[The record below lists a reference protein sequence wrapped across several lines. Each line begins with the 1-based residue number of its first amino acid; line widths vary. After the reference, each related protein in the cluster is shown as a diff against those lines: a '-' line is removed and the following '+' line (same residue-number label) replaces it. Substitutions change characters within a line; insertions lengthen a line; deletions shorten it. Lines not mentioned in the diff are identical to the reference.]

1 MLLSTMTN
9 IHQTF
14 RHTCGEYAYPLEEA
28 LEYIARAGFPAADLS
43 LISVCAH
50 GNILETDRWMEFV
63 DNCREALTRTKIIP
77 CQAHAYYAQT
87 RDGVYGTAAF
97 ERDQM
102 LTDRTIRVAAMLWV
116 PWVTVHPLYGT
127 CLAGH
132 DENEILEI
140 NRVHFCRWGE
150 TAVRMG
156 VGIAIENM
164 ISPPFNDPDNL
175 LRLLTTLGDDQL
187 FGVCLDTG
195 HAHLNAID
203 LPSLILRLG
212 KRLRTTHIHDNH
224 GRYDEHLPPYLGD
237 IEWEP
242 VMRAMRQSGYDG
254 AFSFEVPQTTRN
266 IPAALHDDVI
276 RYAHTLGE
284 YLLHIE

>member
-14 RHTCGEYAYPLEEA
+14 RHTCGEYAYPLEES
-28 LEYIARAGFPAADLS
+28 LEYIARSGFPAADLS

-63 DNCREALTRTKIIP
+63 DSCREALARTKVIP
-77 CQAHAYYAQT
+77 CQAHAFFAQN
-87 RDGVYGTAAF
+87 RDAVYGTAAY
-97 ERDQM
+97 ERNLM
-102 LTDRTIRVAAMLWV
+102 LTDRTIRVAAMLGT
-116 PWVTVHPLYGT
+116 PWVTVHPLYGAS
-127 CLAGH
+127 LAGRS
-132 DENEILEI
+132 ENELMEI
-140 NRVHFCRWGE
+140 NRVQFSRWGE
-150 TAVRMG
+150 TAARANI
-156 VGIAIENM
+156 GIAIENM
-164 ISPPFNDPDNL
+164 TAAPFNDPENL
-175 LRLLTTLGDDQL
+175 LRLLALLGDDKL
-187 FGVCLDTG
+187 FGICLDTG

-224 GRYDEHLPPYLGD
+224 GRYDEHLLPYLGD

-242 VMRAMRQSGYDG
+242 VMSALRQSGYEG

-266 IPAALHDDVI
+266 IPAALHDDII

-284 YLLHIE
+284 YLLQLE